1 MQLNKNIARLRKER
15 GLTQEQLANLL
26 NVSVTAVSKWENGNN
41 MPDIEL
47 LPDMADVFQ
56 VSVDS
61 LLGYE
66 KAYKHLDKIIVE
78 IENMLKHEKY
88 NEAMERLRDVIKKYP
103 NDFRVNHLLGDT
115 YYSLIVS
122 DFTCKE
128 KYIEKAIFYYER
140 CIELFEER
148 YCEITTIESLEIQI
162 VTLLLWKEKDNYDD
176 ALVLIKK
183 HNQSGKYDYLLAQCL
198 FQMGKRDEAKAINLR
213 HCISGQIFVFNDLS
227 RMADMYVQDADYG
240 KAIRFLETEI
250 NAYCLFM
257 DKEKGNYADRAYA
270 GKAEIIGDLYKKAG
284 NWNQAD
290 RWHKEAVKHAKR
302 YMQNPSMEISSMKY
316 CENVPGRMIDNY
328 QNVIKALALE

>member
-1 MQLNKNIARLRKER
+1 MQLNKNIVRLRKKR

-41 MPDIEL
+41 RPDIEL

-56 VSVDS
+56 VSIDS

-66 KAYKHLDKIIVE
+66 KAYKHLDKFIVE
-78 IENMLKHEKY
+78 IENDLKLECY
-88 NEAMERLRDVIKKYP
+88 DEAMERLRDVIKKYP

-227 RMADMYVQDADYG
+227 RMADMYVQEADYG
-240 KAIRFLETEI
+240 KAIRFLESEVCS
-250 NAYCLFM
+250 YRLFM
-257 DKEKGNYADRAYA
+257 DEENGNYADRAYA
-270 GKAEIIGDLYKKAG
+270 GKAEIISNLYKKIGDLDNAG
-284 NWNQAD
+284 K
-290 RWHKEAVKHAKR
+290 WHRDAVKYAKR
-302 YMQNPSMEISSMKY
+302 YSKNPSMDISSMKY

-328 QNVIKALALE
+328 QNVIKSLILE

>member
-1 MQLNKNIARLRKER
+1 MQLNKNIVRLRKKR

-41 MPDIEL
+41 RPDIEL

-56 VSVDS
+56 VSIDS

-66 KAYKHLDKIIVE
+66 KAYKHLDKFIVE
-78 IENMLKHEKY
+78 IENDLKLECY
-88 NEAMERLRDVIKKYP
+88 DEAMERLRDVIKKYP

-176 ALVLIKK
+176 ALALIKK

-227 RMADMYVQDADYG
+227 RMADMYVQDADYE
-240 KAIRFLETEI
+240 KAIRFLESEVCS
-250 NAYCLFM
+250 YRLFM
-257 DKEKGNYADRAYA
+257 DEENGNYADRAYA
-270 GKAEIIGDLYKKAG
+270 GKAEIISNLYKKIGDLDNAG
-284 NWNQAD
+284 K
-290 RWHKEAVKHAKR
+290 WHRDAVKHAKR
-302 YMQNPSMEISSMKY
+302 YSKNPSMDISSMKY
-316 CENVPGRMIDNY
+316 CENVPGRMIDNN
-328 QNVIKALALE
+328 QNVIKSLILE

>member
-1 MQLNKNIARLRKER
+1 MQLNKNIVRLRKKR

-41 MPDIEL
+41 RPDIEL

-56 VSVDS
+56 VSIDS

-66 KAYKHLDKIIVE
+66 KAYKHLDKFIVE
-78 IENMLKHEKY
+78 IENDLKLECY
-88 NEAMERLRDVIKKYP
+88 DEAMERLRDVIKKYP

-176 ALVLIKK
+176 ALALIKK

-227 RMADMYVQDADYG
+227 RMADMYVQDADYE
-240 KAIRFLETEI
+240 KAIRFLESEVCS
-250 NAYCLFM
+250 YRLFM
-257 DKEKGNYADRAYA
+257 DEENGNYADRAYA

>member
-1 MQLNKNIARLRKER
+1 MQLNKNIVRLRKKR

-41 MPDIEL
+41 RPDIEL

-56 VSVDS
+56 VSIDS

-66 KAYKHLDKIIVE
+66 KAYKHLDKFIVE
-78 IENMLKHEKY
+78 IENDLKLECYDEAIEK
-88 NEAMERLRDVIKKYP
+88 LHDIIKKYP

-176 ALVLIKK
+176 ALALIKK

>member
-1 MQLNKNIARLRKER
+1 MQLNKNIVRLRKKR

-26 NVSVTAVSKWENGNN
+26 NVSVTTVSKWENGNN
-41 MPDIEL
+41 RPDIEL

-56 VSVDS
+56 VSIDS

-66 KAYKHLDKIIVE
+66 KAYKHLDKFIVE
-78 IENMLKHEKY
+78 IENDLKLECYDEAIEK
-88 NEAMERLRDVIKKYP
+88 LHDIIKKYP

-176 ALVLIKK
+176 ALALIKK

-213 HCISGQIFVFNDLS
+213 HCISGQIFVFNDLT
-227 RMADMYVQDADYG
+227 RMADMYVQEADYE
-240 KAIRFLETEI
+240 KAVRFLESEVCS
-250 NAYCLFM
+250 YRLFM
-257 DKEKGNYADRAYA
+257 DEENGNYADRAYA
-270 GKAEIIGDLYKKAG
+270 GKAEIISNLYKKIGDLDNAG
-284 NWNQAD
+284 K
-290 RWHKEAVKHAKR
+290 WHRDAVKHAKR
-302 YMQNPSMEISSMKY
+302 YSKNPSMDISSMKY

-328 QNVIKALALE
+328 QNVIKSLILE

>member
-1 MQLNKNIARLRKER
+1 MQLNKNIVRLRKKR

-41 MPDIEL
+41 RPDIEL

-56 VSVDS
+56 VSIDS

-66 KAYKHLDKIIVE
+66 KAYKHLDKFIVE
-78 IENMLKHEKY
+78 IENDLKLECY
-88 NEAMERLRDVIKKYP
+88 DEAMERLRDVIKKYP

-176 ALVLIKK
+176 ALALIKK

-240 KAIRFLETEI
+240 KAIRFLESEVCS
-250 NAYCLFM
+250 YRLFM
-257 DKEKGNYADRAYA
+257 DEENGNYADRAYA
-270 GKAEIIGDLYKKAG
+270 GKAEIISNLYKKIGDLDSAG
-284 NWNQAD
+284 K
-290 RWHKEAVKHAKR
+290 WHRDAVKHAKR
-302 YMQNPSMEISSMKY
+302 YSKNPSMDISSMKY

-328 QNVIKALALE
+328 QNVIKSLILE

>member
-1 MQLNKNIARLRKER
+1 MQLNKNIVRLRKKR

-41 MPDIEL
+41 RPDIEL

-88 NEAMERLRDVIKKYP
+88 NEAMERLRDVMKKYP

-257 DKEKGNYADRAYA
+257 DEEKGNYADRAYA
-270 GKAEIIGDLYKKAG
+270 GKAEIISNLYKKIGDLDNAG
-284 NWNQAD
+284 K
-290 RWHKEAVKHAKR
+290 WHRDAVKHAKR
-302 YMQNPSMEISSMKY
+302 YSKNPSMDISSMKY

>member
-1 MQLNKNIARLRKER
+1 MQLNKNIVRLRKKR

-41 MPDIEL
+41 RPDIEL

-56 VSVDS
+56 VSIDS

-66 KAYKHLDKIIVE
+66 KAYKHLDKFIVE
-78 IENMLKHEKY
+78 IENDLKLECYDEAIEK
-88 NEAMERLRDVIKKYP
+88 LHDIIKKYP

-162 VTLLLWKEKDNYDD
+162 VTLLLWREKDNYDD
-176 ALVLIKK
+176 ALALIKK

-213 HCISGQIFVFNDLS
+213 HCISGQIFVFNDLA
-227 RMADMYVQDADYG
+227 RIADMYVQEADYE
-240 KAIRFLETEI
+240 KAIRFLESEVCS
-250 NAYCLFM
+250 YRLFM
-257 DKEKGNYADRAYA
+257 DEENGNYADRAYA
-270 GKAEIIGDLYKKAG
+270 GKAEIISNLYKKIGDLDNAG
-284 NWNQAD
+284 K
-290 RWHKEAVKHAKR
+290 WHRDAVKHAKR
-302 YMQNPSMEISSMKY
+302 YSKNPSMDISSMKY

-328 QNVIKALALE
+328 QNVIKSLILE